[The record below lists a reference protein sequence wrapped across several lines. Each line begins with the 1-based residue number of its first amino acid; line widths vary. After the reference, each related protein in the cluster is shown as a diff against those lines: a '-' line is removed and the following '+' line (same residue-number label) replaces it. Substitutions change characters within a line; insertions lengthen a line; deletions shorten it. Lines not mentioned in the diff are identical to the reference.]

1 MKLRESLF
9 SKLLASILFI
19 LTLAASVCGGA
30 YVSYVS
36 YNGDVWSSRE
46 ILTRT
51 RPFQDKMNQDAS
63 AVQEYYSLLQASK
76 SAETPLSYESA
87 HQMAQYEQQL
97 GLSGGGNFV
106 FQLLDGEGNVLLS
119 NLQDGETDVSALA
132 GANGAYRLP
141 LSYSQSVS
149 SEPSLLVYG
158 LREGLPRR
166 TSMPT

>member
-1 MKLRESLF
+1 M
-9 SKLLASILFI
+9 
-19 LTLAASVCGGA
+19 
-30 YVSYVS
+30 
-36 YNGDVWSSRE
+36 
-46 ILTRT
+46 
-51 RPFQDKMNQDAS
+51 
-63 AVQEYYSLLQASK
+63 QEYYSLLQASK

-141 LSYSQSVS
+141 LSYSLSVS